1 MKNNNLENSF
11 RWIYLTGF
19 CAILALPFITFPN
32 WLFPPDWGKTIIFRS
47 ILSVLLFLFA
57 YQFFYKRDE
66 ISLPKLKNG
75 TNKIMWILL
84 AVFLVSLLATIFS
97 VDANFSLWGS
107 PYRSGGFVNFI
118 FYILFAIFAFF
129 IIKDSDWNILW
140 NCAFITGILVS
151 LFAIVQY
158 LGLFSDILVS
168 YEGRPPSTMGNPII
182 LGIYLVLLFFPA
194 LTFAIKE
201 NLLSEKIFY
210 YCTSLLFLLAI
221 LISGSRA
228 AYLGIL
234 IGVIFFVLL
243 YPNKKSESPDYK
255 KLFYLKITAL
265 VALCLIVIAV
275 FYVNNNT
282 KFPQFLENNRIFQSV
297 QQRLSIDL
305 FLRDPRFSAW
315 QIAISALKEKPILG
329 WGPENLSIG
338 FDKYYNPSLPYISK
352 EWGGWWDRAHNFVL
366 DLAVTIGI
374 PGLIIY
380 LLLFVVL
387 LWQLHKIKIKSENKT
402 TQMVAHGMQAT
413 IIGYFFANLFF
424 FDTFSTY
431 LLFFLI
437 IGYLLF
443 LISLTKENPENESA
457 PKQIKGKGLITG
469 ILSVFLILFLWQYNF
484 LPLQINAKINKAD
497 GLIVNKKCDE
507 ALLLMDGALSSR
519 SFLDGYVRS
528 SYIDE
533 IKKCANIYPENN
545 LAYAK
550 KGVEIL
556 QEAVKI
562 RPLYSRFW
570 IFLGSFTTI
579 EANSKET
586 AIEKNDLLN
595 QANSYFDKALKLA
608 PNHQEVIIEQAKAN
622 MVAGNYNLMKQEAE
636 NCIAKDPSLGEC
648 YWVKGLSEIYL
659 KEPDIAASDIKKA
672 EDQRFDTSSVLS
684 LHQLVNVYADTKNY
698 KDLANVYEKL
708 ITLRPEVPEYYS
720 SLAFT
725 YYQLGEYQNAH
736 DKALKFLELM
746 PEAKSEVNAF
756 LDMLPN

>member
-19 CAILALPFITFPN
+19 CAILALPFIAFPN
-32 WLFPPDWGKTIIFRS
+32 WFFPPDWGKTILFRS
-47 ILSVLLFLFA
+47 ILSILLFLFV
-57 YQFFYKRDE
+57 YQFLYKRE
-66 ISLPKLKNG
+66 ELSLPKIKNQA
-75 TNKIMWILL
+75 IIWVLL
-84 AVFLVSLLATIFS
+84 AVFSVFLLATIFS
-97 VDANFSLWGS
+97 VDVGFSLWGS
-107 PYRSGGFVNFI
+107 PYRSGGFVNFV
-118 FYILFAIFAFF
+118 FYIFFALLTFF
-129 IIKDSDWNILW
+129 VVKDSDWNILW
-140 NCAFITGILVS
+140 NCAFVTGILVS

-194 LTFAIKE
+194 LIFAVKE
-201 NLLSEKIFY
+201 QNLSKKIFY
-210 YCTSLLFLLAI
+210 YCANLLFLSAI

-228 AYLGIL
+228 AYLGML
-234 IGVIFFVLL
+234 MGGIFFVLL
-243 YPNKKSESPDYK
+243 YPNKKLELNNGAYK
-255 KLFYLKITAL
+255 KILYFKIAAI
-265 VALCLIVIAV
+265 VALFLVVISV

-329 WGPENLSIG
+329 WGPENFSIG

-352 EWGGWWDRAHNFVL
+352 EWGGWWDRAHNFLL
-366 DLAVTIGI
+366 DLAVTVGI

-387 LWQLHKIKIKSENKT
+387 LWQLHKVKTKTENKK
-402 TQMVAHGMQAT
+402 TQMIAHGMQAT

-431 LLFFLI
+431 LLFFLT

-443 LISLTKENPENESA
+443 LIYSNEENFENENA
-457 PKQIKGKGLITG
+457 PKQIKGKGLIMG
-469 ILSVFLILFLWQYNF
+469 ILSILLILFLWQYNF

-507 ALLLMDGALSSR
+507 ALSLMDNALSSR
-519 SFLDGYVRS
+519 SFLDGYIRS
-528 SYIDE
+528 SYIDD
-533 IKKCANIYPENN
+533 IKKCANLYPENN

-586 AIEKNDLLN
+586 ATEKNDLLS
-595 QANSYFDKALKLA
+595 QANSYFNKSLELA

-622 MVAGNYNLMKQEAE
+622 MVAGNYALMKQEAE
-636 NCIAKDPSLGEC
+636 DCIAKDQSLGEC
-648 YWVKGLSEIYL
+648 YWIKGLSEIYL
-659 KEPDIAASDIKKA
+659 KDKDNAANDIKKA
-672 EDQRFDTSSVLS
+672 EEKRFNTSSVLS

-698 KDLANVYEKL
+698 TELAAVYEKL
-708 ITLRPEVPEYYS
+708 ITLRPDVAEYYS

-725 YYQLGEYQNAH
+725 YYQLGEYEKSRE
-736 DKALKFLELM
+736 KALKFLELM
-746 PEAKSEVNAF
+746 PEAKAEVESF
-756 LDMLPN
+756 LKLLPN